1 MDQNFKAVQ
10 GLRGLVRGDSMNWA
24 AARQRLNLVPPKRR
38 MRMRYLDSF
47 AEERSQS
54 TLPVPYLHSTHES
67 VLDPLGPADVTE
79 WFTASLLS
87 AAGMN
92 LSLETAGKHEL
103 WKELTAI
110 RALNPLEVRGRLGTT
125 LALTTLANNGF
136 DGTSGKDNPHY
147 FDDLALVRA
156 VAVAFCCD
164 DKAELSKQIIEE
176 VSLTASGDGLT
187 GAVVFGHLFFDILSG
202 IAVDEALD
210 NLVAGLA
217 KDTWSRG
224 VLEQALNLVAGVD
237 SVDELAFALER
248 DIADHVYSFQVSVP
262 ETLAMVC
269 AHLKFASSRDQLLAA
284 GILHSSRAEI
294 MAPLIWSL
302 AGLIFGGFK
311 DKSHDLQGLSI
322 RAMKGK
328 NPEEILEDV
337 ITRNGVKI
345 S

>member
-1 MDQNFKAVQ
+1 MDQNIKAVQ

-87 AAGMN
+87 AARMN

-103 WKELTAI
+103 WKDLVAT
-110 RALNPLEVRGRLGTT
+110 RALNPAEVRGRVGTT
-125 LALTTLANNGF
+125 IALETLANRGF

-156 VAVAFCCD
+156 VAVAFCCGN
-164 DKAELSKQIIEE
+164 KSELSEKIIEE
-176 VSLTASGDGLT
+176 VGLTASGDGLS
-187 GAVVFGHLFFDILSG
+187 GAVAFGHLFFDILTGTS
-202 IAVDEALD
+202 VDEALD
-210 NLVAGLA
+210 SLVAGLA
-217 KDTWSRG
+217 EDTWPRG
-224 VLEQALNLVAGVD
+224 VLEQALNLVPEAN

-248 DIADHVYSFQVSVP
+248 DIADHVYSYQVSVP

-269 AHLKFASSRDQLLAA
+269 AHLKFAGSRDQLIAA
-284 GILHSSRAEI
+284 GILHSSRAEV

-302 AGLIFGGFK
+302 AGLIFGGFP
-311 DKSHDLQGLSI
+311 DKARDLQGLSI
-322 RAMKGK
+322 KAVKGI
-328 NPEEILEDV
+328 NPEHILGDITTRIGTEI
-337 ITRNGVKI
+337 